1 MNFEEFLEMAHSK
14 NLSLEP
20 AEMSQPLRVVAA
32 ITEIWPET
40 GPQHTHRVTDNHL
53 QFQLHGSAALS
64 WTPCLSKK

>member
-1 MNFEEFLEMAHSK
+1 MNFEEFLEMDHSK

-20 AEMSQPLRVVAA
+20 AEMLQPLRVVAA

-53 QFQLHGSAALS
+53 QFQLHGSAAHS